1 MIGNARTHKPS
12 FGFPQ
17 KANDVGQSY
26 PTLCNGYPT
35 GKGKGGEENTEFKED
50 MRGKGED
57 NDDENDEEDDEKDDD
72 EEKEF

>member
-1 MIGNARTHKPS
+1 MIGNARTHNPS

-35 GKGKGGEENTEFKED
+35 GKGKGGEENTKD
-50 MRGKGED
+50 MRGKGDD
-57 NDDENDEEDDEKDDD
+57 NDDENDDEKDDD
-72 EEKEF
+72 EDKEF